1 MLCLSQRDKISSIFL
16 FIFPHSSYGIIRYC
30 LVLIWVFVP
39 KTIRRPFRFCLLKI
53 VLYRST
59 SRSHSSIAFISTLSY
74 TVAIHDVDFNVFSKT
89 GLWLI
94 ISEEFVYVTTAISP
108 SQMSSFLHVWTRTV
122 TSHFRRRLCR
132 ISEIFLKQFSEK
144 KEEIFLQWRWQ
155 NNNLD
160 QVETKGCWTAF
171 YQYRRCK
178 TVWINSVVTG
188 MLKRSRRQ
196 DENKEACM

>member
-1 MLCLSQRDKISSIFL
+1 MLCLSQRDKISSLFL
-16 FIFPHSSYGIIRYC
+16 FIFPHSSSGIIRYC

-94 ISEEFVYVTTAISP
+94 ISEEFVYFTKAISP

-144 KEEIFLQWRWQ
+144 KKKFSYNEDDRIITLIK
-155 NNNLD
+155 LKPKV
-160 QVETKGCWTAF
+160 VELHFISTGDVK
-171 YQYRRCK
+171 QSEL
-178 TVWINSVVTG
+178 TVSWP
-188 MLKRSRRQ
+188 
-196 DENKEACM
+196 EC